1 MGQKVNPIG
10 FRMAV
15 HKQWKSR
22 WFAERKEFGDLL
34 NEDLMIRDMVRAK
47 LKDAAVADIVRLLRT
62 AMAHFAA
69 SLRGL
74 QVRRSGTALGCPG
87 CIPTL
92 VVIPNEVRD
101 LVGCGKGRS
110 LAALGMTVRFESE

>member
-34 NEDLMIRDMVRAK
+34 NEDLLIRDMVRAK
-47 LKDAAVADIVRLLRT
+47 LKDRTLLPEEGSTWTRI
-62 AMAHFAA
+62 AEAYWKPGEGGA
-69 SLRGL
+69 
-74 QVRRSGTALGCPG
+74 GTFTPNRFPG
-87 CIPTL
+87 DRVP
-92 VVIPNEVRD
+92 
-101 LVGCGKGRS
+101 
-110 LAALGMTVRFESE
+110 